1 MRFYIIIPV
10 HNEEAYIA
18 ETLQSLVS
26 QTHLPDRILLVND
39 SSTDRTQEIIDT
51 FSKKHHY
58 ITSIFKESEKVHSP
72 GEKIIQAFN
81 KGLEQL
87 DSDFDVICK
96 FDGDLIFPEYYLE
109 SLKKHFNSNE
119 NYGIVGG
126 FCYVKNK
133 GQWTLED
140 LTSKEHVRGALKAYR
155 KSCFNDI
162 GGLRNTMG
170 WDTIDELLA
179 RFNGWEVFTDTDLKV
194 KHLKPTGK
202 AYTKKAKRKQGEAF
216 YKMRYGLILTL
227 IATLKLS
234 IKKLS
239 LSYFIHSMIGFF
251 SAIRKRSKYVVSKEE
266 GVFIRKYRWNNIKK
280 KLF

>member
-10 HNEEAYIA
+10 YNEEAYIA
-18 ETLQSLVS
+18 QNLQSLVS
-26 QTHLPDRILLVND
+26 QTHLPERILLVND

-51 FSKKHHY
+51 FSKKY
-58 ITSIFKESEKVHSP
+58 DFITSVFKDSEKVHSP
-72 GEKIIQAFN
+72 GGKVIQAFG

-96 FDGDLIFPEYYLE
+96 FDGDLIFPGNYLE
-109 SLKKHFNSNE
+109 SLKNHFNSNDT
-119 NYGIVGG
+119 YGIVGG
-126 FCYVKNK
+126 FCYVQNK
-133 GQWTLED
+133 GQWILED
-140 LTSKEHVRGALKAYR
+140 LTSKDHVRGALKAYR

-179 RFNGWEVFTDTDLKV
+179 RYNGWEVFTDTDLKV
-194 KHLKPTGK
+194 KHLKTTGK
-202 AYTKKAKRKQGEAF
+202 AYNKKAKRKQGEAF

-239 LSYFIHSMIGFF
+239 LSYFIHSMMGFF
-251 SAIRKRSKYVVSKEE
+251 SAMRKRSNYMVSKEE
-266 GVFIRKYRWNNIKK
+266 GGFIRKYRWKNIMK